1 MTASSSTAEPLV
13 SVVTPFYNS
22 EDFLAEC
29 IESVLAQTYGH
40 FEYVL
45 VDNQSTDLSVEIA
58 ASYACKDPRIRLLH
72 TDTFLDQVQNYN
84 GALRRISP
92 AAKYMKMVQA
102 DDWIVPRCLVEM
114 VELAEQNPRVGI
126 VSSFTLRETEVHGSG
141 LPISRPVISG
151 REARRLHL
159 LDGVYMFGS
168 PTALLFRAD
177 IVRARDPFYTEGRF
191 HEDTEAV
198 YEILRDWDFGFV
210 HQVLSF
216 MRAQAESI
224 TGSTRSYDPHP
235 LDRLI
240 LVKMYGREV
249 LDPDEYAACLDEAL
263 TRYYRRLAEAT
274 LHRRGGGYWDY
285 HRRGLATISEE
296 IDRVRLLREAVPAL
310 LDWTRFTPMSA
321 VRSIRRRYEKA
332 FNGVKLP

>member
-1 MTASSSTAEPLV
+1 MTASNSAAEPLV

-40 FEYVL
+40 FEYLL
-45 VDNQSTDLSVEIA
+45 VDNQSTDRSAEIA
-58 ASYACKDPRIRLLH
+58 ASYARKDPRVRVLH
-72 TDTFLDQVQNYN
+72 TDSFLDQVQNYN

-92 AAKYMKMVQA
+92 AARYVKMVQA
-102 DDWIVPRCLVEM
+102 DDWIFPRCLAEM
-114 VELAEQNPRVGI
+114 VALAERNARVAI

-159 LDGVYMFGS
+159 LDGIYMFGS
-168 PTALLFRAD
+168 PTTLLLRAD

-198 YEILRDWDFGFV
+198 YEILRDWDFCFV

-216 MRAQAESI
+216 TRAQAESI
-224 TGSTRSYDPHP
+224 TGSTRSYDPHA

-240 LVKMYGREV
+240 LVRMYGREV
-249 LDPDEYAACLDEAL
+249 LNDEEYAACLDEAL
-263 TRYYRRLAEAT
+263 TRYYRRLAEAK
-274 LHRRGGGYWDY
+274 LNRRGEGYWDY
-285 HRRGLATISEE
+285 HRRGLATIGEE
-296 IDRVRLLREAVPAL
+296 IDRVRLVREAVPTL
-310 LDWTRFTPMSA
+310 LDWARVNPMNA
-321 VRSIRRRYEKA
+321 VRAMRRRYEKA
-332 FNGVKLP
+332 MNGVKLP